1 MRKKTSVGS
10 DGTFKFQINLVLL
23 IFQLSFIMQ
32 SLRHPDVFCFADYLT
47 DVVVCD
53 ILKSA
58 PSDDDRE
65 VSTWWEDDVTVVA
78 NAAAAASCSYSVA
91 QCAFSLVQVA
101 KLGWD
106 DILLT
111 TTVSWLVFWAQSTI
125 WMISGLGRLS

>member
-1 MRKKTSVGS
+1 
-10 DGTFKFQINLVLL
+10 
-23 IFQLSFIMQ
+23 MQ

-101 KLGWD
+101 N
-106 DILLT
+106 
-111 TTVSWLVFWAQSTI
+111 
-125 WMISGLGRLS
+125 